1 MDKSIRKGIIALNLV
16 KSMVKKTYRGII
28 FLIFLS
34 VMLICTVLVITFLA
48 DPVGMYEYIKTVFG
62 ISK

>member
-1 MDKSIRKGIIALNLV
+1 MALNLV

-62 ISK
+62 ISR